1 MNDHT
6 LVIVAAVILP
16 QIVLWAI
23 IIGRM
28 KGQAGAMKHEAHNR
42 GEMVILEPVSASY
55 RGWDKRWGRAE
66 SIGRLMLT
74 DRYLVFKRPL
84 GNESLIPL
92 AEVTEVSDT
101 IVLNRP
107 VHTSQRY
114 LALTL
119 VDGSK
124 PVFVLNDAPRW
135 IDEVRNRIG
144 A

>member
-1 MNDHT
+1 MTDHI
-6 LVIVAAVILP
+6 LIIMAAVILP
-16 QIVLWAI
+16 QIVVWGI

-28 KGQAGAMKHEAHNR
+28 SRQAGAMKTEAHRR

-84 GNESLIPL
+84 GKESLIPL
-92 AEVTEVSDT
+92 SEVIDVSDT
-101 IVLNRP
+101 VEVTRIR
-107 VHTSQRY
+107 HTTGRY
-114 LALTL
+114 LSLTL
-119 VDGSK
+119 GDGSK
-124 PVFVLNDAPRW
+124 PVFALNDAPRW
-135 IDEVRNRIG
+135 IDEIRNRIG